1 MFVDKPT
8 QPPKTSELLQE
19 LFDTGSVT
27 RFIKRNQDYMRK
39 SPLHVYLK
47 NECEKRGVLAAH
59 VIAKSRIERTFG
71 HHIFSGDKNPSR
83 DKVIQLAFGFEMDYN
98 EAQELLKAAGKS
110 PLYPKIIRD
119 AVVIYALKHNLNL
132 IEVQT
137 ALDELDL
144 PLIDK
149 EGRYE

>member
-1 MFVDKPT
+1 MQKST
-8 QPPKTSELLQE
+8 ETPKTSELLQE

-27 RFIKRNQDYMRK
+27 RFIKRNQDHMRK
-39 SPLHVYLK
+39 IPLHAYLK
-47 NECEKRGVLAAH
+47 DQCKKRGVIAAH
-59 VIAKSRIERTFG
+59 VIAKSGIERTFG

-83 DKVIQLAFGFEMDYN
+83 DKVIQLAFGFGMNYDD
-98 EAQELLKAAGKS
+98 AQDLLKAAGKS

-119 AVVIYALKHNLNL
+119 AVVIYALKHSLTLN
-132 IEVQT
+132 ETQT
-137 ALDELDL
+137 ALEELDL